1 MTPDQLVA
9 CLALVPHLTEIA
21 LRHDLKYAYGEPG
34 KTEAKSRADEE
45 FKHEL
50 IQDNALPLV
59 AKAMFRAVHEFAD
72 DWIKWKF
79 RGWTAVELALHSQFM
94 ERVKELA
101 D

>member
-9 CLALVPHLTEIA
+9 CLAHVPHLTEIA

-45 FKHEL
+45 FKQEL
-50 IQDNALPLV
+50 MQDNAPPLV

-72 DWIKWKF
+72 GWIKTSFAWGF
-79 RGWTAVELALHSQFM
+79 ARNELQS
-94 ERVKELA
+94 
-101 D
+101 